1 MPSEFDQLQLIKANC
16 VDLYSEPEL
25 LERLKNGV
33 PLRVKLGV
41 DPSRPDLHLGHAVVL
56 RKLATFQN
64 LGHQV
69 VLVIGDFTA
78 RIGDPSGRS
87 QTRPMLSA
95 EEVGLYA
102 KSYEEQVFRVLDPV
116 KTEIRFNGEWLDKLN
131 FEKVIRLA
139 AKYTIARML
148 ERDDFAKRY
157 ASHEPISVSEFLY
170 PLAQA
175 YDSVA
180 IKADVELG
188 GTDQLFNLLVGR
200 KIQEEYGQPPQIV
213 MTMPLIEGTDGQMK
227 MSKSYGNYIAFNDTP
242 EDVYGKVMSIPD
254 TLLLKYLRLLTDI
267 DAETLT
273 LYERN
278 IREGRVNPRDYKMEL
293 ARRMVELLY
302 DPEEAE
308 RAQEEFVR
316 VFQKRDLP
324 SEIPELLLDGA
335 SIETVDLLTKAGVS
349 SRSEAK
355 RLVQQGGV
363 TLDDR
368 KLEDPFAVLSL
379 SESMILKIGKRK
391 YYRIVFDR

>member
-1 MPSEFDQLQLIKANC
+1 
-16 VDLYSEPEL
+16 
-25 LERLKNGV
+25 
-33 PLRVKLGV
+33 
-41 DPSRPDLHLGHAVVL
+41 
-56 RKLATFQN
+56 
-64 LGHQV
+64 
-69 VLVIGDFTA
+69 
-78 RIGDPSGRS
+78 
-87 QTRPMLSA
+87 
-95 EEVGLYA
+95 
-102 KSYEEQVFRVLDPV
+102 
-116 KTEIRFNGEWLDKLN
+116 
-131 FEKVIRLA
+131 
-139 AKYTIARML
+139 
-148 ERDDFAKRY
+148 
-157 ASHEPISVSEFLY
+157 
-170 PLAQA
+170 
-175 YDSVA
+175 
-180 IKADVELG
+180 
-188 GTDQLFNLLVGR
+188 
-200 KIQEEYGQPPQIV
+200 
-213 MTMPLIEGTDGQMK
+213 
-227 MSKSYGNYIAFNDTP
+227 
-242 EDVYGKVMSIPD
+242 MSIPD